1 MDVEVKIVVAYF
13 KQQNK
18 WFLAAGAAAALLLV
32 FPLYKN
38 WLPQQE
44 FYMKAFYLA
53 VPVFAG
59 IAVGRVFSGWW
70 AGKRLSRMDS
80 VLYYEL
86 NPKGFIE
93 SFLPRVEGTPKE
105 TAEYV
110 NGRVKLAYAYGL
122 LGDFEESRK
131 QMEGLHPENLH
142 LHALAAAS
150 LMANQMVKTSLWS
163 DDRETAENYM
173 EILKS
178 LRDTASERAKTLA
191 ESLKNCIRLN
201 EVWIDFV
208 SGKSIDDSYVED
220 EMNLAVN
227 RAYRTEMQLLLGKMK
242 LEKGDLQAAEKL
254 LEPLAELGKELYPAR
269 EAARLLGK

>member
-80 VLYYEL
+80 VLYHEL

-178 LRDTASERAKTLA
+178 LRDAASERAKTLA

-208 SGKSIDDSYVED
+208 SGKSIDDSYVEE